1 MHRGQEVLR
10 ELMEGNQR
18 FVEQRC
24 APQLYSPAQ
33 LAELAV
39 GQTPMAAIVTC
50 SDSRVVPEVIFDQS
64 LGSLFVSRV
73 PGNVAS
79 DSAKWMI
86 DIAVGDFQVP
96 LLIVMG
102 HTGCLAVGQV
112 VNGQTGGAGGPL
124 RLHVLSAVYRAQRL
138 NPADLWLQSI
148 IENAKQTVERLA
160 DESYALRSALTD
172 GRIQAATMLYDM
184 STGVASII

>member
-18 FVEQRC
+18 FVEGRC

-50 SDSRVVPEVIFDQS
+50 SDSRVVPEVIFDQP

-138 NPADLWLQSI
+138 TPADLWLQSI

-160 DESYALRSALTD
+160 DESYALRSALAD

>member
-1 MHRGQEVLR
+1 
-10 ELMEGNQR
+10 MEGNRR
-18 FVEQRC
+18 FVEGRC
-24 APQLYSPAQ
+24 VPQLYSPAH

-50 SDSRVVPEVIFDQS
+50 SDSRVVPEVIFDQP

-124 RLHVLSAVYRAQRL
+124 RLNVLSAVYRAQRL

-160 DESYALRSALTD
+160 DESYALRSALAD
-172 GRIQAATMLYDM
+172 GRIHAATMLYDM